1 MEAELHVERV
11 IGRTVRDTDGTVVGR
26 IGELIVENVDG
37 DEVLREV
44 HIGPAAML
52 ERVGGF
58 VTQLPYFALVRL
70 PTWEY
75 RVAWD
80 QIDWTNPDEPRL
92 RVRKQDLE
100 RGRKQRAT

>member
-1 MEAELHVERV
+1 MNGELRVERV
-11 IGRTVRDTDGTVVGR
+11 IGRKVRDADGTVVGR

-37 DEVLREV
+37 DDVLREV

-70 PTWEY
+70 SQWQY
-75 RVAWD
+75 RVTWD
-80 QIDWTNPDEPRL
+80 QVDWSDPDHPRL

-100 RGRKQRAT
+100 RHREQRVR